1 MVAEIVF
8 QVIDPPLG
16 KGFSVEIFMVIA
28 SGISAAGQ
36 RSAAGIDAHFQSF
49 GVDIIRNILDAVREF
64 LAAGDQSA
72 VRAPFLLRPSVINDD
87 VLIPCFFQL
96 GIRQII
102 GGFQK
107 QFLVNLCAKGVPCV
121 PPKRRG
127 CQNHTFYF
135 YSFLLKHASFSRGVS
150 TVCRPSV

>member
-16 KGFSVEIFMVIA
+16 KGFGVEILMVIA

-49 GVDIIRNILDAVREF
+49 GVDVIRNILDAVREF
-64 LAAGDQSA
+64 LAVGDQSA
-72 VRAPFLLRPSVINDD
+72 VFVPFLLRPSVVDD
-87 VLIPCFFQL
+87 DILIPCFFEF

-107 QFLVNLCAKGVPCV
+107 QFLVNLCAEGVPCV
-121 PPKRRG
+121 
-127 CQNHTFYF
+127 
-135 YSFLLKHASFSRGVS
+135 SFLYGNVS
-150 TVCRPSV
+150 